1 MTKQVEGKQREQM
14 VFEATRAA
22 TDALKQMQQE
32 MSLEAVEKLMEE
44 NADAITYQEEIN
56 RLLAQNLTPVDDA
69 VIDEEL
75 NAMMAVMQGGEK
87 AATPAAAAA
96 AAAAVPELPHVPV
109 DLPLPPRDEPSLVAL
124 QPMVLTVTGFGQTGR
139 QAGRGRARGR
149 GREGGRE
156 GGRER
161 ERQSQGCWYV
171 SSARCASLV
180 AFLFARVCVGA
191 SSSRRDLDRQS
202 WRTTTHRCLRQ
213 PSLRRLDRVGARPLV
228 LSSVGLLQSPERA

>member
-156 GGRER
+156 GGRTGER
-161 ERQSQGCWYV
+161 ATESGM
-171 SSARCASLV
+171 L
-180 AFLFARVCVGA
+180 VCVK
-191 SSSRRDLDRQS
+191 RQM
-202 WRTTTHRCLRQ
+202 CKF
-213 PSLRRLDRVGARPLV
+213 
-228 LSSVGLLQSPERA
+228 SSVSFRPRLRWCILLTQTLTGSHGGRRRTDASASRACAGLTRWVRDPLCSVQ